1 MFGFKHTHLFL
12 KRLFIALLTFSL
24 CISAQADVAP
34 YADSVIINGKVITAD
49 NDNPDL
55 ITLAEA
61 VAVRGDRIMAVGS
74 NEEIQRLVAD
84 WTEVVDAKGNT
95 VIPGLIDS
103 HNHLYEHTLDFP
115 WSLKQIPEMLEV
127 RIGAKGEGEGM
138 TVEEFTNIVLGAI
151 KARAAQ
157 VPEGHW
163 IRVNARPPDVAVRA
177 FGTTI
182 TRDILD
188 DLTPNHPTYITTRGG
203 SVVNT
208 KTIEAFEAFYGTR
221 MPEDYWLVSREL
233 GTSGEYNDFDRCAKI
248 DIINTQFGTFDR
260 YINAYMQSMQVNAQ
274 IGVTAYKTHLQ
285 CEGGFSA
292 SSHLD
297 RNDLMPIRLAWG
309 HRWWQPFSSNIH
321 EMYRRIGDF
330 TGYGS
335 DFLWSIGSSVGGID
349 AGGVGWC
356 STIPA
361 ADSIKNREQ
370 CPPLI
375 NDIEI
380 EDITDANIVPNR
392 GRRLEH
398 LDTLAELAGE
408 GRLSGIPGWH
418 VAGDGA
424 VEVLQKTYRKYMSDD
439 RIRNLRIQADH
450 CFGIRPDQIQMAA
463 RMGQTFACNFDTE
476 NTRIIEKD
484 YGEEYL
490 AWNAPVASML
500 KAGVN
505 TVLGSF
511 GTYGRLRYSPFED
524 GVHWLTREDENGQTW
539 GLKDEAVPD
548 RLTLLLM
555 MSRFGGHP
563 LWRENAIGS
572 IEVGKLADIVI
583 LNGDYMAVA
592 VQDLNKLTSIFTM
605 VGGKVNFE
613 DPLLRGNT
621 LRFNS
626 DSIDWTFDMQT
637 PTTLWRWTETPVA
650 PPFLHGA
657 NGY

>member
-1 MFGFKHTHLFL
+1 MFESKHYQLFVN
-12 KRLFIALLTFSL
+12 RLFFTIFTFSI
-24 CISAQADVAP
+24 CITTQAGVAP
-34 YADSVIINGKVITAD
+34 YADSIILNAKVITAD

-55 ITLAEA
+55 ITMAEA
-61 VAVRGDRIMAVGS
+61 VAIRGDRIMAVGS
-74 NEEIQRLVAD
+74 NEDIRQLIAD
-84 WTEVVDAKGNT
+84 WTEVVDAKGYS
-95 VIPGLIDS
+95 VIPGMIDS

-157 VPEGHW
+157 LPDGHW
-163 IRVNARPPDVAVRA
+163 IRVNARPPDVAVKA

-188 DLTPNHPTYITTRGG
+188 EITPNHPSYVTTRGG
-203 SVVNT
+203 SVVNS
-208 KTIEAFEAFYGTR
+208 KTIEAFESFYGSR

-274 IGVTAYKTHLQ
+274 IGVTSYKTHLQ

-361 ADSIKNREQ
+361 SDSIKSREQ

-380 EDITDANIVPNR
+380 DDITETNIVPNR

-424 VEVLQKTYRKYMSDD
+424 VDVLQKTYRKYMSDD
-439 RIRNLRIQADH
+439 RISNLRIQADH

-463 RMGQTFACNFDTE
+463 RLGQTFACNFDTE

-511 GTYGRLRYSPFED
+511 GTYGRERYSPFED
-524 GVHWLTREDENGQTW
+524 GVNWLTREDDEGVPW
-539 GLKDEAVPD
+539 GLKEEAVPD

-555 MSRFGGHP
+555 MTRFGGHP
-563 LWRENAIGS
+563 LWRENALGS
-572 IEVGKLADIVI
+572 IEPGKLADVVI
-583 LNGDYMAVA
+583 LNGDYMAGPVA
-592 VQDLNKLTSIFTM
+592 DLEKLTSIFTM
-605 VGGKVNFE
+605 VGGKINYE

-626 DSIDWTFDMQT
+626 DTIDWTFDMQT
-637 PTTLWRWTETPVA
+637 PTKLWRWSETPVA
-650 PPFLHGA
+650 PPFLNGA
-657 NGY
+657 NGF